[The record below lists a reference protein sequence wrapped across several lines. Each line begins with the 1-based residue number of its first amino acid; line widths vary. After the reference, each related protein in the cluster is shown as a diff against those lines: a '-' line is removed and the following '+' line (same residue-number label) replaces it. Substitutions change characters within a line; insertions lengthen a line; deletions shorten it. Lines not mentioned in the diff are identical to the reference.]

1 MKPQECN
8 NAFEFK
14 HTNSDGRVVTMTF
27 EADTWP
33 EVLENFIDFLR
44 GSAWDYLTNQSVGIN
59 KELHPLAEYSWR
71 GKMFYPNEVNDV
83 KHWCETCEGSGKVHE
98 EYQIGCPSAGGEF
111 PCPDCDGK
119 GYYTLTPD
127 EESQE
132 AYQIGCND

>member
-14 HTNSDGRVVTMTF
+14 HTNSDGRLMTMTF

-44 GSAWDYLTNQSVGIN
+44 GSAWDYLTSQSIGIN
-59 KELHPLAEYSWR
+59 KELHPLAEYAWR
-71 GKMFYPNEVNDV
+71 GKMFYPNGDGQQ
-83 KHWCETCEGSGKVHE
+83 KDET
-98 EYQIGCPSAGGEF
+98 F
-111 PCPDCDGK
+111 W
-119 GYYTLTPD
+119 PD
-127 EESQE
+127 EECQE